1 MGESRRGARIT
12 TRFLV
17 AVEGLDPAPVL
28 RKGDISSTGVYFE
41 IDRDVGDI
49 GTVQSLALMSLDRSR
64 SVRVMA
70 HVVRTV
76 KLADAGGRRISGA
89 AFEFMP
95 ESDEAAEQVHDF
107 VRRVLSVRK
116 QGEAPSIAPRLGARV
131 TDGASESAAS
141 HDATVQSL
149 SVRTMVLETSWAIQ
163 PGEHLRVDIVAPGM
177 TRRLRLDGL
186 AVRVEP
192 RPGVPSRYDI
202 EVEVQQEQKRPIR
215 IDSTMAMSAMR
226 LDAEQLRQ
234 IEEEVTQPGVP
245 LPAADD
251 EVDHVLDELL
261 SALILPPED
270 ESARR
275 HHTHL
280 SGQLSRI
287 RLPTL
292 FCLFEMEKLT
302 GKLVVQSAAGDARV
316 FVAGGRIVDV
326 EPLGQGEAPRA
337 RIARLLSVDEGTF
350 DFVVEAVQRPDRLQT
365 TTTALLLDLARE
377 ADEERASA
385 RSLPDRTR

>member
-1 MGESRRGARIT
+1 MDEARRGARIA

-41 IDRDVGDI
+41 TERDVGDV
-49 GTVQSLALMSLDRSR
+49 GTVQSLALTSLDRSR

-76 KLADAGGRRISGA
+76 KLADVAGRHISGA

-95 ESDEAAEQVHDF
+95 ESDEAAAQVHDF

-116 QGEAPSIAPRLGARV
+116 QGETPSIAPRLGARV
-131 TDGASESAAS
+131 ADGAAPDSATS

-186 AVRVEP
+186 AVRVAP
-192 RPGVPSRYDI
+192 RPGTPSRYDI

-215 IDSTMAMSAMR
+215 IDSSMAMSAMR
-226 LDAEQLRQ
+226 IDPEQLRQ

-245 LPAADD
+245 SPASDD
-251 EVDHVLDELL
+251 DVTHVLDELL

-270 ESARR
+270 DSARR
-275 HHTHL
+275 RHTHL
-280 SGQLSRI
+280 SGELSRI

-292 FCLFEMEKLT
+292 FSLFEMEKLN
-302 GKLVVQSAAGDARV
+302 GKLVVQSNGAEARV
-316 FVAGGRIVDV
+316 FFAGGRIVDV
-326 EPLGQGEAPRA
+326 EPLAQGESARA
-337 RIARLLSVDEGTF
+337 RIAGLLAVDEGTF
-350 DFVVEAVQRPDRLQT
+350 DFVVEKVQRPDRLRT
-365 TTTALLLDLARE
+365 TTTALFLDIARE
-377 ADEERASA
+377 ADEERANA
-385 RSLPDRTR
+385 GMKPT